1 MTTLQIGQSTTMG
14 EPLWYA
20 YRDTV
25 GTACSVLLLV
35 FLFLTLATPIE
46 EQVER
51 LKEKTIEI
59 ALSEPEPAPQTE
71 SPPARVTP
79 PATTPVV
86 KDTVRPQAPVQ
97 QAPTPVAPV
106 QSPPNPLQSPPN
118 PLTATPSVE
127 AFQRAAPAQ
136 AAVVNSE
143 PTRAA
148 PPTPP
153 TPPVVA
159 AIQPSATAPST
170 AVQADRY
177 EAQIL
182 RYLESIK
189 RYPSSREA
197 RQTRPSGIVT
207 VWFELTRA
215 GKVLDAGIEKGSNSS
230 LLDYEAVKTVRGGNF
245 PPFPESLFNNAEKHR
260 FAAHLK
266 YELKTTE

>member
-1 MTTLQIGQSTTMG
+1 MTTLQIGQSTTLG

-35 FLFLTLATPIE
+35 FLFSKLATPIA

-51 LKEKTIEI
+51 LKEKTLEVS
-59 ALSEPEPAPQTE
+59 LSEPEPAPQTE
-71 SPPARVTP
+71 PAPARVTP
-79 PATTPVV
+79 PAPTPVV
-86 KDTVRPQAPVQ
+86 KDTVRPQTPAQ
-97 QAPTPVAPV
+97 QAPTPVAPA
-106 QSPPNPLQSPPN
+106 QSPPNPV
-118 PLTATPSVE
+118 TATPSVE

-136 AAVVNSE
+136 AAVANSE

-153 TPPVVA
+153 VVA
-159 AIQPSATAPST
+159 AIQPPATAPST

-177 EAQIL
+177 EAQVL

-207 VWFELTRA
+207 VWFELSRA

-245 PPFPESLFNNAEKHR
+245 PPFPESLFSNAEKHR